1 MIQMELK
8 RLLSFKQLARNHRT
22 VYFKRNHQGFT
33 YYVISEQ
40 SGVGVVNVFRS
51 KQPIKFSESLNL
63 KEPEEIRIDFLVEVD
78 NISILDGNP
87 FLSE

>member
-1 MIQMELK
+1 MIQVELK
-8 RLLSFKQLARNHRT
+8 RLLSFKQLVKNHKT
-22 VYFKRNHQGFT
+22 VYFKRNQQGFT

-51 KQPIKFSESLNL
+51 KHPIKFSESLNL
-63 KEPEEIRIDFLVEVD
+63 EEPEEVCVDFLVEVD